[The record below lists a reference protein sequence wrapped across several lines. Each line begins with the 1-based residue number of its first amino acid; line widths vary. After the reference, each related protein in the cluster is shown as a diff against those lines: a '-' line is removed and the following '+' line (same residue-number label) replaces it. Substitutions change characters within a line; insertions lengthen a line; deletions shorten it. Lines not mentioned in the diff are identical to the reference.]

1 MSDVTINCG
10 NAVNDDTNV
19 NKGDKVTFHNSNNN
33 KSITLV
39 LPEKQGGGS
48 CFAGNPASPINIPA
62 GGNSSQYTISNNANG
77 TYNYSWTVQ
86 NDPSAAPR
94 TGRIIVDE

>member
-10 NAVNDDTNV
+10 NAVNDDTHV
-19 NKGDKVTFHNSNNN
+19 GTSDKVTFHNSLNN

-39 LPEKQGGGS
+39 LPANQGGSS
-48 CFAGNPASPINIPA
+48 CFAGNPASPVQIDADSDSTQYNINA
-62 GGNSSQYTISNNANG
+62 NANG